1 MFERGAGFSYTLLG
15 TAELARF
22 SKQSK
27 RKGAINYCISQSVFQ
42 PNSIGAVTNDGTF
55 WLWNVNTTAA
65 GPEVPTYARYS
76 HCLLTSLSSLRS

>member
-27 RKGAINYCISQSVFQ
+27 RKGAVNYSIAQNVFQ

-55 WLWNVNTTAA
+55 WLWNVSPTAV
-65 GPEVPTYARYS
+65 GPEVA
-76 HCLLTSLSSLRS
+76 TSLGAHTAC